1 MPLDN
6 AGESYTIDT
15 RIACRRLLGDFTT
28 PRLGALSL
36 HTQPNSWNHF
46 LSDHA
51 VIFSALPLTAGKTLV
66 RTTWLVHKDAIEG
79 RDYDLGHLTEVWNRT
94 NEQDSTFVS
103 WCNTGVHSPAYEPGP
118 YSPNESQLE
127 KFLDWY
133 IDRLSAHVSEPSA
146 FPASGN
152 AHAAD

>member
-1 MPLDN
+1 
-6 AGESYTIDT
+6 
-15 RIACRRLLGDFTT
+15 
-28 PRLGALSL
+28 
-36 HTQPNSWNHF
+36 

-51 VIFSALPLTAGKTLV
+51 VIFSALPLAAEKTLV
-66 RTTWLVHKDAIEG
+66 RTTWLVHKDAVEG

-146 FPASGN
+146 FPGDGN
-152 AHAAD
+152 ALAAD